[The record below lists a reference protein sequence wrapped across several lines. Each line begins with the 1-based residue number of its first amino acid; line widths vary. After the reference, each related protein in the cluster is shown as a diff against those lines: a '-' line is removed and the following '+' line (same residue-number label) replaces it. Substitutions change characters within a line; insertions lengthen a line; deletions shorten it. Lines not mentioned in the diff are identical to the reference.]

1 MRLLLIAVFC
11 CSTVGVYGTPKV
23 FCDDKRM
30 HIKFILTDFGSS
42 VYLDGFRD
50 YPDPVCQPKISKD
63 QVVFNLPLDNYERCG
78 INKITNKQTGSS
90 TYYHRLVVEYDLAKK
105 AKKLNKK
112 TNPRRDVLILKC
124 VPQKNAK
131 KQKRDTLPDG
141 FEEAQDLDIVD
152 VPEHTQRVPP
162 PILGAHVIQ
171 NGHLVDNQL
180 LVLPGTP
187 LQMEI
192 FLDSNSTNMYGIM
205 VSYMDVTDRKAKEE
219 TIIFNGC
226 SVDPYLFENFN
237 TLDGDLLT
245 AKFKA
250 FKFPESNFVL
260 FRGTIDVC
268 LGSCQ
273 GVECSNG
280 QIGYGRKKRSIA
292 SNSTLRHSNKIFEVK
307 ITTVLM
313 VDYVDGE
320 KLHKDS
326 LGQVARLPI
335 RNQVVRSAETHEAPI
350 ESVNRSLPNIGGDAK
365 LISPIEPKS
374 NAAILSSSFIF
385 SILVTAVLCF

>member
-1 MRLLLIAVFC
+1 MSNFL
-11 CSTVGVYGTPKV
+11 
-23 FCDDKRM
+23 
-30 HIKFILTDFGSS
+30 
-42 VYLDGFRD
+42 
-50 YPDPVCQPKISKD
+50 Q
-63 QVVFNLPLDNYERCG
+63 
-78 INKITNKQTGSS
+78 GSS

-219 TIIFNGC
+219 TIIFNG
-226 SVDPYLFENFN
+226 
-237 TLDGDLLT
+237 
-245 AKFKA
+245 
-250 FKFPESNFVL
+250 
-260 FRGTIDVC
+260 
-268 LGSCQ
+268 
-273 GVECSNG
+273 
-280 QIGYGRKKRSIA
+280 
-292 SNSTLRHSNKIFEVK
+292 
-307 ITTVLM
+307 
-313 VDYVDGE
+313 YV
-320 KLHKDS
+320 
-326 LGQVARLPI
+326 
-335 RNQVVRSAETHEAPI
+335 
-350 ESVNRSLPNIGGDAK
+350 
-365 LISPIEPKS
+365 
-374 NAAILSSSFIF
+374 
-385 SILVTAVLCF
+385 